1 MPVKVKNNFLFGLL
15 NMSDLNDPRVLF
27 AAERTL
33 LAWNRTS
40 ISLMAFGFLIERFAL
55 FLQLVG
61 KEEIKLFQRHI
72 SFFVGV
78 SFILLAAF
86 LAIYSIWQHKRVLK
100 TLRPA
105 EIPSGYN
112 LFVGITV
119 NGIIGFLGIALSVYL
134 ARGFVLV
141 QQLCEECLTSHSKL
155 AAQFNSNVIRKPA
168 EICKSSFS
176 YFKK

>member
-1 MPVKVKNNFLFGLL
+1 
-15 NMSDLNDPRVLF
+15 MSDLNDPRVLF

-40 ISLMAFGFLIERFAL
+40 ISLMAFGFVVERFGL

-61 KEEIKLFQRHI
+61 REEIKVFQRHI

-100 TLRPA
+100 TLRPV
-105 EIPSGYN
+105 EIPTGYN
-112 LFVGITV
+112 LYVGIIV
-119 NGIIGFLGIALSVYL
+119 NGIIGVLAILLSFYL
-134 ARGFVLV
+134 TRGF
-141 QQLCEECLTSHSKL
+141 
-155 AAQFNSNVIRKPA
+155 I
-168 EICKSSFS
+168 
-176 YFKK
+176 